1 MTEHHRRPTGD
12 PQGTTQLCFVAL
24 LCLTLFDPGDCSP
37 RGTSVH
43 GDTPGKNTGVSCHV
57 LLRGIFPTQ
66 LSNLVSCTAVDSLP
80 SEPPGKPMNTGAGS
94 RSLSPGDLSHP
105 GIEPR
110 SPALQADSGHPASN
124 WRILRC
130 GPGCLIPKRIHESAK
145 SKSWFSTIKLLL
157 LACSQMLHC

>member
-57 LLRGIFPTQ
+57 LLRGIFPTRGLNPGLPHCRWVLYL
-66 LSNLVSCTAVDSLP
+66 LSYQGSLSSCLP
-80 SEPPGKPMNTGAGS
+80 SPDFTHVAAGVIHPS
-94 RSLSPGDLSHP
+94 HHSHQPVTFLPATSSLASVQLIALLTTTSNYLQLPIHTQLYCSGPLSF
-105 GIEPR
+105 
-110 SPALQADSGHPASN
+110 A
-124 WRILRC
+124 C
-130 GPGCLIPKRIHESAK
+130 VIP
-145 SKSWFSTIKLLL
+145 ST
-157 LACSQMLHC
+157 